1 MLKGLGTGAAAP
13 RGVLWAARRKGVR
26 VRVESSVT
34 SLSWIPREAVR
45 GIAKLPFG
53 VIAHYDPPP
62 PEVLEDLEGLR
73 AADRFRFANELRAW
87 VEVEDGRIVTWGQE
101 GGGSIGATR
110 LALGGREAVIAAV
123 PLPDIRLE
131 PVVSETAVRFTQTS
145 GGRTGLPAPR
155 RVHGKPFVQIAAPI
169 AWTTLSLAISLEG
182 TTHELVGASAFPRHW
197 IYDASGQLVSKS
209 GLIDFRTWYR
219 DAFGKGTPWG
229 GYDSPALVAAV
240 ESALERQLSA
250 AALGG
255 GASPV
260 LREIAAGT
268 TLVHQGEA
276 GEELFLLFDGVL
288 EVEVDGAPV
297 ATLGPGSILGER
309 ALFESG
315 RRVATLRATTPCRV
329 FVLTRDQ
336 FPADDLAALA
346 RTHGHGADG

>member
-1 MLKGLGTGAAAP
+1 
-13 RGVLWAARRKGVR
+13 

-53 VIAHYDPPP
+53 VVAHYDPPP
-62 PEVLEDLEGLR
+62 PDALEDLEQLR

-87 VEVEDGRIVTWGQE
+87 IEVEDGRIVAWGQE
-101 GGGSIGATR
+101 GGGSIGATH
-110 LALGGREAVIAAV
+110 LALGGRQAVIAAV
-123 PLPDIRLE
+123 PLPDIHLE
-131 PVVSETAVRFTQTS
+131 PVVTETAVRFVQTS

-155 RVHGKPFVQIAAPI
+155 RVHGRPFVQIAAPI
-169 AWTTLSLAISLEG
+169 AWTTLALTIGFDGSA
-182 TTHELVGASAFPRHW
+182 HELVGASSFPRHW
-197 IYDASGQLVSKS
+197 VYDTSGRLASKS
-209 GLIDFRTWYR
+209 GLIDYATWYR

-250 AALGG
+250 TILGSC
-255 GASPV
+255 ASPV

-268 TLVHQGEA
+268 TLVRQGEA
-276 GEELFLLFDGVL
+276 GEELFLLFDGML

-297 ATLGPGSILGER
+297 ATLGPGAILGER

-329 FVLTRDQ
+329 FMLTRDQ
-336 FPADDLAALA
+336 FAADDLAALA
-346 RTHGHGADG
+346 RTHGHGADA